1 MFSLYRISLQNQD
14 QSKMNLVLI
23 IALAINIVVLLPV
36 IVGFILDAHW
46 IIQAYGPK
54 TPARQ
59 ILLSIYLA
67 ILVLSI
73 ALILMPNSQ
82 IIITLLTIQI
92 IYKITT
98 PFTVNSWRN
107 PVVVSNLI
115 IAMSFLILIS
125 IFGFLF

>member
-1 MFSLYRISLQNQD
+1 A
-14 QSKMNLVLI
+14 LV
-23 IALAINIVVLLPV
+23 INIVVLLPV
-36 IVGFILDAHW
+36 IAGLILDANW
-46 IIQAYGPK
+46 ITQAYGPK

-67 ILVLSI
+67 IFVLSI

-82 IIITLLTIQI
+82 IIIALLTIQI

-115 IAMSFLILIS
+115 IAISFLILIS
-125 IFGFLF
+125 IFFGFLL